1 MGLTRFLADYR
12 PWPFTVRETRLDVT
26 LSPRGTRVR
35 SALRL
40 SRTGPG
46 DLVLDGGKGLRT
58 RAISIDGRTL
68 DEADLSIGEETLT
81 IGEALLP
88 DSEFTFAADVEIDH
102 RTTRRWRGC
111 ICPAASSAPSARP
124 RAFATS
130 PGIPTAPT

>member
-1 MGLTRFLADYR
+1 MVRTRFLADYR
-12 PWPFTVRETRLDVT
+12 PWPFTVLETRLDVT

-88 DSEFTFAADVEIDH
+88 DSEFTFAADVEIDPQLSLIH
-102 RTTRRWRGC
+102 
-111 ICPAASSAPSARP
+111 I
-124 RAFATS
+124 
-130 PGIPTAPT
+130 